1 MLKIDDRQLEKQI
14 AEIIKKSAFK
24 EPQNYIAARVAADLK
39 LLKQNKKLSI

>member
-1 MLKIDDRQLEKQI
+1 MLKIDDRRLEKQI
-14 AEIIKKSAFK
+14 VEIIKKTAFK

>member
-14 AEIIKKSAFK
+14 TDILKKTGFQ
-24 EPQNYIAARVAADLK
+24 EPKDYIAARVMADLK

>member
-14 AEIIKKSAFK
+14 TEILKRTGFQESKD
-24 EPQNYIAARVAADLK
+24 YIAARVTADLK

>member
-14 AEIIKKSAFK
+14 TEILKRMGFQ
-24 EPQNYIAARVAADLK
+24 EPKDYIAARVTADLK

>member
-14 AEIIKKSAFK
+14 TEVLKRTAFQ
-24 EPQNYIAARVAADLK
+24 EPKDYITARVTADLK

>member
-14 AEIIKKSAFK
+14 TEILKRTGFQDPKD
-24 EPQNYIAARVAADLK
+24 YIEARVTADLK